1 MAKLG
6 NLNVKPCTSCVWVLK
21 MQLVGVILLLIT
33 IGTSVGPIGAVA
45 VMYSDD
51 LTQIVIPPEIEDILS
66 GDSSLLAPIVSGESG
81 EGDFN
86 IGLIM
91 PEFVSSTFDIATR
104 TFSVTVNV
112 TNILNYDLTLNA
124 LSATVIATQ
133 GGAELATVQLSNP
146 VTIPAGEWSMVT
158 VSGIWTQAAE
168 DYYYNNPDASSIN
181 VTLSSAAIDVNG
193 IVIQMSEPIVIGD
206 IPLTLE

>member
-1 MAKLG
+1 
-6 NLNVKPCTSCVWVLK
+6 
-21 MQLVGVILLLIT
+21 
-33 IGTSVGPIGAVA
+33 
-45 VMYSDD
+45 MYSDD
-51 LTQIVIPPEIEDILS
+51 LTQVVIPQEIEDIFS
-66 GDSSLLAPIVSGESG
+66 GDSSLLAPILSGESG

-91 PEFVSSTFDIATR
+91 PKFVSSTFDEAAQ

-124 LSATVIATQ
+124 LNATVIATQ
-133 GGAELATVQLSNP
+133 GGAELATVNLSNP

-158 VSGIWTQAAE
+158 VSGTWTQDAE
-168 DYYYNNPDASSIN
+168 DYYNNNSSASSIN
-181 VTLSSAAIDVNG
+181 VTLYSAAIDVNG
-193 IVIQMSEPIVIGD
+193 IVVQMSEPIVIGD

>member
-1 MAKLG
+1 LG
-6 NLNVKPCTSCVWVLK
+6 NLNVKPIEAFIGTQKL
-21 MQLVGVILLLIT
+21 QIVGVILLLIS
-33 IGTSVGPIGAVA
+33 IGTTVGPIGAVV
-45 VMYSDD
+45 VMNSDD
-51 LTQIVIPPEIEDILS
+51 LTQVVIPPEIEDIFS
-66 GDSSLLAPIVSGESG
+66 GDSSLLAPILSGESG

-91 PEFVSSTFDIATR
+91 PKFVSSTFDEAAQ

-124 LSATVIATQ
+124 LTATVTATQ
-133 GGAELATVQLSNP
+133 GGAELATVHLSNP

-158 VSGIWTQAAE
+158 VSGTWTQAAE
-168 DYYYNNPDASSIN
+168 DYYNNNSSASSIN
-181 VTLSSAAIDVNG
+181 VTLYSAAIDVNG
-193 IVIQMSEPIVIGD
+193 IVVQMTEPIVIGD

>member
-1 MAKLG
+1 MG
-6 NLNVKPCTSCVWVLK
+6 NLNVKPSDSCIWVLK
-21 MQLVGVILLLIT
+21 MQLVGVILMLIT
-33 IGTSVGPIGAVA
+33 IGTTVGPIGAVV
-45 VMYSDD
+45 VMNSDD
-51 LTQIVIPPEIEDILS
+51 LTQVVIPPEIKDIFS
-66 GDSSLLAPIVSGESG
+66 GDSSLLAPILSGESG

-91 PEFVSSTFDIATR
+91 PKFVSSTFDEAAQ

-124 LSATVIATQ
+124 LTATVTATQ

-158 VSGIWTQAAE
+158 VSGTWTQAAE
-168 DYYYNNPDASSIN
+168 DYYNNNSSASSIN
-181 VTLSSAAIDVNG
+181 VTLASAAIDVNG
-193 IVIQMSEPIVIGD
+193 IVVQMSEPIVIGD

>member
-1 MAKLG
+1 LG
-6 NLNVKPCTSCVWVLK
+6 NLNVKPIEALIGAQK
-21 MQLVGVILLLIT
+21 LQIVGVILLLIS
-33 IGTSVGPIGAVA
+33 IGTTVGPIGAVV
-45 VMYSDD
+45 VMNSDD
-51 LTQIVIPPEIEDILS
+51 LTQVVIPPEIEDILS
-66 GDSSLLAPIVSGESG
+66 GDSSLLAPILSGESG

-91 PEFVSSTFDIATR
+91 PKFVSSTFDVATQ

-124 LSATVIATQ
+124 LGATVIATQ
-133 GGAELATVQLSNP
+133 GGAELAAVHLSNP

-158 VSGIWTQAAE
+158 VSGTWTQAAE
-168 DYYYNNPDASSIN
+168 DYYFNNSGASSIN
-181 VTLSSAAIDVNG
+181 VTIASASIDVNG
-193 IVIQMSEPIVIGD
+193 VVVQMSEPIVIGD